1 MLKKLFAIVLCLM
14 LTAGALA
21 ETVPGARLTADE
33 FSIEMDGEILQ
44 PELSAVADIAQKD
57 GSLLLDFRVNL
68 NGKELLPLKMREFAD
83 GTAAVQLKDAGPFR
97 FSSELLQRESGLT
110 ENEFALLQLLR
121 DGGPAPLAFE
131 LVEMLDAREEDNFT
145 LTPDDLPEWVHCAAR
160 MEANIFAL
168 FEEGLPDVSAIP
180 VKRDSLGYTIT
191 VGKENPYYITLRRS
205 GDQVIAK
212 MQILGYNFQWIFS
225 ENGGVQLT
233 HYFGVSWYDGDMMQ
247 NDLVFKYVPDEDGSA
262 FLSLTDNYAGEW
274 PTLKREG
281 GKLWLNVT
289 GKMSA
294 EGVIDVEFAA
304 ARVYDDSSNM
314 TVRFHVTSESAEME
328 ASVGGE
334 SDEIMKKANSAYKM
348 AEMKWEKDLKELR
361 KEPGVAKMLDCMDFA
376 GIR

>member
-1 MLKKLFAIVLCLM
+1 MKKLLAIVLALM
-14 LTAGALA
+14 LLPGALA
-21 ETVPGARLTADE
+21 ETVPGIRLTANE
-33 FSIEMDGEILQ
+33 FTIEMDGEILQ

-97 FSSELLQRESGLT
+97 FSPELLQRESGLT
-110 ENEFALLQLLR
+110 ENQFALLQLLR
-121 DGGPAPLAFE
+121 DGGPAPLVFE
-131 LVEMLDAREEDNFT
+131 FVEMLDAREEDNFT
-145 LTPDDLPEWVHCAAR
+145 LTPGDLPEWLIHAAR
-160 MEANIFAL
+160 LEAENLVL
-168 FEEGLPDVSAIP
+168 FVEGLPDVSEIP

-191 VGKENPYYITLRRS
+191 IGKENPYYLTLRRN
-205 GDQVIAK
+205 GDQVMARL
-212 MQILGYNFQWIFS
+212 QTLGYNFQWVFTPD
-225 ENGGVQLT
+225 GGVQLT
-233 HYFGVSWYDGDMMQ
+233 HYFGVSWYEGDVMQ
-247 NDLVFKYVPDEDGSA
+247 NDLVFKYVPDEAGSA

-334 SDEIMKKANSAYKM
+334 SDEIMKKANSVYKM

-361 KEPGVAKMLDCMDFA
+361 KEPGVAKMLDCMDFV